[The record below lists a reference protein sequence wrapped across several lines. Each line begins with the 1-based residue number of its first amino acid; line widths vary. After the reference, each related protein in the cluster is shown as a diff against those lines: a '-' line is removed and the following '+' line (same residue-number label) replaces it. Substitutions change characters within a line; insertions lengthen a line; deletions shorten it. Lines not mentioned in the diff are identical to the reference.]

1 MFKKNQ
7 TLALNKFTLNYRIW
21 LFLETILVSKSQE
34 MPLFRLFTNF
44 LVSHGQRNREFHM
57 WCTGAIEFVIFKQL
71 YYIGI
76 VKYL

>member
-1 MFKKNQ
+1 MRYVVTHTHNLQ
-7 TLALNKFTLNYRIW
+7 IYILI
-21 LFLETILVSKSQE
+21 LETILVSKSQE

-44 LVSHGQRNREFHM
+44 LVSHGHRNREFHM